1 MGKQKKKRNKVY
13 RGADA
18 SVTKPI
24 VTRISAVNRNP
35 VQQWWFDKKRIA
47 KPVLVAGGVV
57 AVVTFIVIEIVRLI
71 AG

>member
-47 KPVLVAGGVV
+47 KPALVAGGVV